1 VGILLQRSKEV
12 RLVKVLLPYAEIVL
26 GMGLAVAQLIQRR
39 PNFLGTV
46 EDGVEIVIA
55 VALVAA
61 GITELVA
68 KNKE

>member
-1 VGILLQRSKEV
+1 M

>member
-1 VGILLQRSKEV
+1 MKV
-12 RLVKVLLPYAEIVL
+12 VKVLLPYAEIVL

>member
-1 VGILLQRSKEV
+1 MMKV
-12 RLVKVLLPYAEIVL
+12 VKVLLPYAEIVL